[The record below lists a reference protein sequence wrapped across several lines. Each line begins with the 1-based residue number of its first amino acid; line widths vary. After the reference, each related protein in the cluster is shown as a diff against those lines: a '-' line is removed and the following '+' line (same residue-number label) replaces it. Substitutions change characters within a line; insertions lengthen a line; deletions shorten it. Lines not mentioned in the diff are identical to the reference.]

1 MRRAN
6 GLLHYIFYNMCLQFF
21 YFLCRIMSQIKSIAK
36 YTINIF
42 VLLFRENID
51 SISLYQQKLMK

>member
-6 GLLHYIFYNMCLQFF
+6 GLLHNIFYNTCLQFF
-21 YFLCRIMSQIKSIAK
+21 YFLCRIMSQIKSIIK
-36 YTINIF
+36 YIINIF
-42 VLLFRENID
+42 MLLFRENID